1 MHACD
6 EGMHAWDEGVCW
18 LGPSIP
24 WNHSDNNAYL
34 SSESDDRV
42 TTAANP
48 GDESLAGF
56 GWALVPLSVTA
67 VWVQICCLCYLDKRV
82 DVLT

>member
-6 EGMHAWDEGVCW
+6 EGMHAWDKGN
-18 LGPSIP
+18 IP
-24 WNHSDNNAYL
+24 WDHSDKNAYL

-42 TTAANP
+42 TSAANP

-67 VWVQICCLCYLDKRV
+67 VGFRICCYAIETREWTC
-82 DVLT
+82 